1 MGREDL
7 AGVES
12 DDRDRVLVDD
22 GQDPPTGTSRAN
34 VDVGQAPGPAQ
45 ADGALPIGHVVAEP
59 EVAPRRGSRRP
70 SPWASPGTPRR
81 G

>member
-1 MGREDL
+1 
-7 AGVES
+7 
-12 DDRDRVLVDD
+12 
-22 GQDPPTGTSRAN
+22 
-34 VDVGQAPGPAQ
+34 VGQAPGPAQ